1 MSKKLTY
8 NNVKYKSVF
17 EFYNLNQE
25 DIDVTYEELLKNIR
39 NNIPIDLAIK
49 KQPRKKT
56 ASKHGPYIVEGEEY
70 LNMPD
75 LAKEYGINPNTI
87 YKRYERGKRGDDL
100 IPLNKRKKY
109 IKPINAKKYR
119 YYIQGKGFN
128 SKPEMCEY
136 FGIKYTTYRKR
147 IEKGLT
153 EEQALGIVI
162 TPDLR
167 YKTNLTRSKK
177 QLRKASDVDLTVYG
191 TTYDSISALARTF
204 KIKDITLRKRIL
216 NQLLTPEEAIELEIN
231 RNNQDIIAFG
241 KTYKSY
247 SSLAKEYGLN
257 THVVYNRIKNLKYSP
272 EEAVS
277 KPSTQKVVVNNKEFN
292 SKAEA
297 ARYYGKVP
305 ENVQSLVRKGATLEQ
320 ALGLEPIKEYKYEW
334 NKKQFTSKRELADYV
349 SKNTGI
355 SSKLIKSRLN
365 KGMSIDE
372 VISLGNKKITNPG
385 RYNLTILE
393 RDIEESNKN
402 AFIYFVEINFDSQKF
417 YKVGITTQDVEK
429 RLVNYD
435 HNIISTREGKLID
448 MYKLEQLILHQYENK
463 KIYDKFDKYTD
474 GITEFLDLNIN
485 DVEKINS
492 LINTS

>member
-8 NNVKYKSVF
+8 NNIQYKSVF
-17 EFYNLNQE
+17 EFYNLNLE
-25 DIDVTYEELLKNIR
+25 NIDVTYEELLKNIR

-49 KQPRKKT
+49 KQPRKKIV
-56 ASKHGPYIVEGEEY
+56 SKYGPFIVEGEEY
-70 LNMPD
+70 LNIPD
-75 LAKEYGINPNTI
+75 LAKEYGINSNTI

-109 IKPINAKKYR
+109 IKPTNTKKYR
-119 YYIQGKGFN
+119 HYIQGKGFN

-153 EEQALGIVI
+153 EEQALGIEI

-167 YKTNLTRSKK
+167 KKTNLTRSKK
-177 QLRKASDVDLTVYG
+177 QLRKAQDVDLTVYG
-191 TTYDSISALARTF
+191 ITYDSISALARTF

-231 RNNQDIIAFG
+231 RNKKDIIAFG

-247 SSLAKEYGLN
+247 SSLAKEYGLK
-257 THVVYNRIKNLKYSP
+257 THVIYNRIKYHNYSP
-272 EEAVS
+272 EEAVT
-277 KPSTQKVVVNNKEFN
+277 KKTTQKVVVKGKEFN

-297 ARYYGKVP
+297 ARHYGKVP
-305 ENVQSLVRKGATLEQ
+305 ENVQSLVRQGATLEQ
-320 ALGLEPIKEYKYEW
+320 ALGLEPTKEYKYES
-334 NKKQFTSKRELADYV
+334 NKKQFITKRELADYV

-355 SSKLIKSRLN
+355 SSKLIQSRLN
-365 KGMSIDE
+365 KGMSVDE
-372 VISLGNKKITNPG
+372 AISLGNKKITNPG

-393 RDIEESNKN
+393 RDAEESNKN
-402 AFIYFVEINFDSQKF
+402 AFIYFVEIDLDSQKF

-448 MYKLEQLILHQYENK
+448 MYKLEQHILHKYENK
-463 KIYDKFDKYTD
+463 KIYDKFDKYID

-485 DVEKINS
+485 DIEMINS

>member
-1 MSKKLTY
+1 MA
-8 NNVKYKSVF
+8 
-17 EFYNLNQE
+17 NLNLNGNVSKNEETLQLAHSNLITFGKLFSPQ
-25 DIDVTYEELLKNIR
+25 DFLASATPDFHIDVGKMLIDRSKQQLALVLPRDHAKSTLAACAVLHRFLFATKDRPEFIAWIGEAQDQARDNLNWIANHIYSNPAIHYYFGDLQGDKWTKDEITLSNDNRWSGVDVGLSDNNHAPTKNTDKRSVETVLERMLNEGRWSDVPKNNLK
-39 NNIPIDLAIK
+39 DTLK
-49 KQPRKKT
+49 
-56 ASKHGPYIVEGEEY
+56 EY
-70 LNMPD
+70 LAFHCSSLHGNSRN
-75 LAKEYGINPNTI
+75 ASIEKV
-87 YKRYERGKRGDDL
+87 
-100 IPLNKRKKY
+100 LNKVH
-109 IKPINAKKYR
+109 
-119 YYIQGKGFN
+119 
-128 SKPEMCEY
+128 PELRD
-136 FGIKYTTYRKR
+136 T
-147 IEKGLT
+147 IE
-153 EEQALGIVI
+153 
-162 TPDLR
+162 
-167 YKTNLTRSKK
+167 
-177 QLRKASDVDLTVYG
+177 
-191 TTYDSISALARTF
+191 
-204 KIKDITLRKRIL
+204 
-216 NQLLTPEEAIELEIN
+216 
-231 RNNQDIIAFG
+231 
-241 KTYKSY
+241 
-247 SSLAKEYGLN
+247 
-257 THVVYNRIKNLKYSP
+257 YSP

-277 KPSTQKVVVNNKEFN
+277 KLSTQKVVVNNKEFN

-320 ALGLEPIKEYKYEW
+320 ALGLEPIKQYKYEW
-334 NKKQFTSKRELADYV
+334 NKEQFTSKRELADYV

-393 RDIEESNKN
+393 RDVEESNKN
-402 AFIYFVEINFDSQKF
+402 ALIYFVEINLDSQKF

-448 MYKLEQLILHQYENK
+448 MYKLEQHILHQYENK